1 MKQSSTIRAAI
12 LGCGG
17 RGRAHAAG
25 FAAAKNA
32 KIVAVADP
40 VAENREKLATEHEA
54 TAYVDYRDLLE
65 RERPE
70 VVSIC
75 TWPHL
80 HREMVEAAIAHGA
93 RGIHCEK
100 PMAPTWGDAKAMHQA
115 AEKAGVVMT
124 ICHQRRFAP
133 SFRRARQWVRDGT
146 IGELVRV
153 EGFCSNLYD
162 WGTHWFDMLHFFNEE
177 RPAAW
182 VMGQIDV
189 SERRT
194 VFGVP
199 VETSGVSHVAF
210 ENDVWGLLITGRAPQ
225 TPRLSKL
232 VEREGMVIHGTEGR
246 IEVAVTGGVRL
257 RLRRFGGPDETPEL
271 PQAADATVLSVLDLL
286 ECLETGGSGL
296 GGDRRPSAR
305 EPELSSRR
313 ALAATELIF
322 ATYESS
328 SRRARVPLPLDTE
341 DSALLTG
348 LEQGFWHPADPPARA

>member
-1 MKQSSTIRAAI
+1 MSQRTQFRAAI

-25 FAAAKNA
+25 YAAAPNA
-32 KIVAVADP
+32 TIVAVADP
-40 VAENREKLATEHEA
+40 VAENARALATEHDA
-54 TAYVDYRDLLE
+54 TVYADYRDLLAK
-65 RERPE
+65 ERPD
-70 VVSIC
+70 VVSVC

-80 HREMVEAAIAHGA
+80 HREMVAEAIEHGA
-93 RGIHCEK
+93 RAIHCEK

-115 AEKAGVVMT
+115 AEQAGVVMT
-124 ICHQRRFAP
+124 FCHQRRFAP
-133 SFRRARQWVRDGT
+133 SFRQAREWVRDGT
-146 IGELVRV
+146 IGEIVRI

-162 WGTHWFDMLHFFNEE
+162 WGTHWFDMLHFFNAE
-177 RPAAW
+177 RPALW

-199 VETSGVSHVAF
+199 VETSGISHVAF
-210 ENDVWGLLITGRAPQ
+210 ENDVWGLLITGRAPA
-225 TPRLSKL
+225 TPRLGKL

-246 IEVAVTGGVRL
+246 LEVAVTGGVRL
-257 RLRRFGGPDETPEL
+257 RLRRFGGPDETPEV
-271 PQAADATVLSVLDLL
+271 PRDADATVLSVLDLL
-286 ECLETGGSGL
+286 ECVESGH
-296 GGDRRPSAR
+296 

-328 SRRARVPLPLDTE
+328 RRRARIALPLAID
-341 DSALLTG
+341 DSPLITG
-348 LEQGFWHPADPPARA
+348 LEQGFWHTADPPART